1 MFAGKKNLVTKR
13 ARASA
18 TVAAA
23 SLTALLVAVPAG
35 AGAQPSG
42 APSLPPP
49 VGPPASAGATPP
61 AGPPAGPPVLPQ
73 HTGPLATVGPVAL
86 GLNTA
91 PWDYEYAAP
100 VAKGGGE
107 DVIQEL
113 LPGAGIDLMRYGGGS
128 YADYYDW
135 QTNTDI
141 QSCIFDSF
149 SPPASS
155 WPYDTTAPF
164 VGASCDGSDS
174 LSFDQ
179 FSAQAKAVG
188 AQSFVTVNYGSGTP
202 ALAAAWVAHAKA
214 TPGDNVALWEVG
226 NENYGCWEV
235 NNWLS
240 QYPEYF
246 QGYKPN
252 DYVGGVNATCPQAVQ
267 GDAAG
272 TQTLATSYAVNA
284 RPFLLAMKDADP
296 SAQVGVPWAFGH
308 DVGGA
313 AVPDNSEWNDT
324 VLGQDGDL
332 VSFVDAH
339 YYPFSFYGST
349 GGTNPSDQEVLQAL
363 MTVPSLYQG
372 IRGTLASYD
381 PKAEVVVGETNVS
394 NNETTTVC
402 TPTGALFAAGDVLS
416 WLAAGAESVDW
427 WDMNNYGNSASTCTS
442 PDYGMFSSGA
452 PPFAET
458 PYYGYVLASILA
470 KPGARLSSLATSNPA
485 DVVAWQAQLPR
496 GGEAV
501 ALLNTNT
508 SAPETVT
515 FGPVP
520 PLVGQLET
528 WSYSAGV
535 QSSTD
540 SEIVQG
546 TTSAMSLAKGL
557 TLAPESL
564 VVLEASH

>member
-1 MFAGKKNLVTKR
+1 MFAVKTNLARRCAR
-13 ARASA
+13 ARS
-18 TVAAA
+18 VAAA
-23 SLTALLVAVPAG
+23 AALTAFLVAVPAG

-42 APSLPPP
+42 PPSLPPT
-49 VGPPASAGATPP
+49 VGPPPLPGP
-61 AGPPAGPPVLPQ
+61 AGPPPGLPAVPQLAGPP
-73 HTGPLATVGPVAL
+73 ATVGPIAL

-100 VAKGGGE
+100 VSKGGGE
-107 DVIQEL
+107 DVIQKL
-113 LPGAGIDLMRYGGGS
+113 LPAAGVDLMRYGGGS

-149 SPPASS
+149 SQPASS

-164 VGASCDGSDS
+164 TGAACDGNDS

-202 ALAAAWVAHAKA
+202 ALAAAWVAHAQS
-214 TPGDNVALWEVG
+214 TPGDAVALWEVG

-240 QYPEYF
+240 SYPEYF

-252 DYVGGVNATCPQAVQ
+252 DYVAGVNATCPQTVQ
-267 GDAAG
+267 GDATG

-284 RPFLLAMKDADP
+284 KPFMLAMKDADP
-296 SAQVGVPWAFGH
+296 SAQIGVPWAFGNT
-308 DVGGA
+308 VGGA
-313 AVPDNSEWNDT
+313 AVPDSSEWNDT
-324 VLGQDGDL
+324 VLGEDGDL
-332 VSFVDAH
+332 ASFVDAH
-339 YYPFSFYGST
+339 YYPFSFYGGT
-349 GGTNPSDQEVLQAL
+349 GGPNPSDQRVLQAL
-363 MTVPSLYQG
+363 MSVPSLYKE
-372 IRGTLASYD
+372 IKSTLATYD
-381 PKAEVVVGETNVS
+381 PRAQVVVGETNVS

-427 WDMNNYGNSASTCTS
+427 WDMNNYGNAASTCTS

-470 KPGARLSSLATSNPA
+470 KPGARLSPLATSDPA
-485 DVVAWQAQLPR
+485 DVVAWQSELPR

-501 ALLNTNT
+501 AFLNTNT

-535 QSSTD
+535 QNPTE
-540 SEIVQG
+540 SEIVHG
-546 TTSAMSLAKGL
+546 TTTATSLAKGL
-557 TLAPESL
+557 TLPPESL
-564 VVLEASH
+564 VVLEASHY